1 MELRTMAET
10 YTIRIR
16 DLPTRKLRKSV
27 RKFLSGEYKV
37 LVEDVFGRTYPV
49 VIRKQRRLL
58 WGDDLHIAIGV

>member
-1 MELRTMAET
+1 MAET

-27 RKFLSGEYKV
+27 RKFLSGEYNV
-37 LVEDVFGRTYPV
+37 SVEDVFGRTYPV